1 MGPTGQRVGEDLLGP
16 LTARSRCITRGR
28 CITRYGC
35 TMRCDSVGR
44 HFAILCKAR
53 AFAHGPHGRFSYDSK

>member
-16 LTARSRCITRGR
+16 LTARSRCITR
-28 CITRYGC
+28 YGC
-35 TMRCDSVGR
+35 TIRCDSVDR

-53 AFAHGPHGRFSYDSK
+53 AFAHGPHGRFSYDPK